1 MARTHEVCS
10 GSATAGSPGADESPE
25 LPRVQLAQA
34 ARVATPNAKAR
45 NAKRG
50 IGLILGAG
58 LIAGGCHRAKPAAD
72 AAPPGALLKVE
83 MGKATK
89 LDPDSALR
97 CFVHGQFVG
106 MQTPAQCA
114 EKNGVPAGALDV
126 GLDQSGSLAAGA
138 GDAHLAPIANTVVD
152 NAVADVDGADSP
164 TPPSLPTITAAPSPG
179 LPTSLPATG
188 PSGDCLRYVR
198 GAWQNAGDGVA
209 LGVCVRTLFSGRCV
223 APGQTLYG
231 RWASETVRLL
241 PGRVEMSDNNRD
253 FHPLVAQSLADCSLP
268 PP

>member
-1 MARTHEVCS
+1 MAKPHEVCG
-10 GSATAGSPGADESPE
+10 GSATAGSPGADCAPPSP
-25 LPRVQLAQA
+25 PCPIVP
-34 ARVATPNAKAR
+34 ATRSGTLKAR
-45 NAKRG
+45 FAVAF
-50 IGLILGAG
+50 ILGAG
-58 LIAGGCHRAKPAAD
+58 WVVGGCHRDKAPNA

-152 NAVADVDGADSP
+152 NTTADIDADDSP
-164 TPPSLPTITAAPSPG
+164 TPPSLPAITAAASSA
-179 LPTSLPATG
+179 LPASLPATG

-198 GAWQNAGDGVA
+198 GAWQPAGAGMP
-209 LGVCVRTLFSGRCV
+209 LGVCVRTLFAGRCV

-231 RWASETVRLL
+231 RWGSETVRLL

-253 FHPLVAQSLADCSLP
+253 FHPLVAQSAADCSLP
-268 PP
+268 PL